1 MAGEDRGYRAI
12 FLQRVEC
19 AGERVAAVGGR
30 LYLAKDS
37 RMDPA
42 LLALM
47 YPRLEEWR
55 EIRDK
60 ADPQHRFRSDLGR
73 RLGLV

>member
-1 MAGEDRGYRAI
+1 MAD
-12 FLQRVEC
+12 L
-19 AGERVAAVGGR
+19 GGR

-42 LLALM
+42 LLAQM
-47 YPRLEEWR
+47 YPRLEEWS